1 MPAELCEVIPGQPAR
16 KKLAGEQPETMLKV
30 SARTPGENAHL
41 VVNEGAEM
49 FGLQTGQTNGPVRLI
64 YFLFAAGHEKWL
76 MC

>member
-16 KKLAGEQPETMLKV
+16 KKLVAEQPDMMLRV

-49 FGLQTGQTNGPVRLI
+49 FGLRTGQTDGPVGLI
-64 YFLFAAGHEKWL
+64 L
-76 MC
+76 MLVCSKA